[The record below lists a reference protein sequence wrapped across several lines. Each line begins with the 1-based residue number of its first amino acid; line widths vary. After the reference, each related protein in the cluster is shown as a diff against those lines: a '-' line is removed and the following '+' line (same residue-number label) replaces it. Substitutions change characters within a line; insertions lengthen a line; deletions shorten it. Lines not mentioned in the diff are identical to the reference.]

1 MKDDRVL
8 IVGIGNP
15 DRGDDAVGLAVAER
29 LVDDGSVMLS
39 SGDPTK
45 LIAAWEERRWVI
57 VVDAVSTGQPVGTVT
72 VVELLDESI
81 PSGVAHSSHSLGPIE
96 AVQIGT
102 ALGMLPGRITLVG
115 IEADAFALAGGLSDA
130 VQAAVEPATQVV
142 RSLIAEAA
150 GDAPPPH

>member
-29 LVDDGSVMLS
+29 LVDDGTVMLS

-45 LIAAWEERRWVI
+45 LIAAWEDKRWVI
-57 VVDAVSTGQPVGTVT
+57 VVDAVSTGQPAGAVT
-72 VVELLDESI
+72 VLELLDEPI
-81 PSGVAHSSHSLGPIE
+81 PGGVAHSSHSLGPIE

-115 IEADAFALAGGLSDA
+115 IESSSFVLAGDMSEA
-130 VQAAVEPATQVV
+130 VRASVEPATQIV
-142 RSLIAEAA
+142 RSLIVA
-150 GDAPPPH
+150 GAVPPPH